1 MTSVGGGPARP
12 VAGAELA
19 GTGGGRPRRQL
30 QAGQHWCRAQ
40 AWAKE
45 DLLGRCEQPRTKAE
59 AAELTSTPAADLGD
73 GHGQGRTGT
82 VLRRGRREQPRT
94 KVVGTTGGGRGPHM
108 TNSNLN

>member
-1 MTSVGGGPARP
+1 MTSVGGRPARP

-82 VLRRGRREQPRT
+82 VLRRGRRLTCSAGASSRAPRWWARLAAAAVRT
-94 KVVGTTGGGRGPHM
+94 
-108 TNSNLN
+108 